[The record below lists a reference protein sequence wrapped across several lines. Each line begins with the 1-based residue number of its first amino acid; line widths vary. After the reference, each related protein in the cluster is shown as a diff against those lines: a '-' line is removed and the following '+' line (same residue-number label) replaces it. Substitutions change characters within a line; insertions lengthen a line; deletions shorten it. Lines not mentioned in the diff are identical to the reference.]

1 MTLTIFGIVWCSIAL
16 IFILFPPKYLYVLML
31 TSCVFQAASVFSL
44 GNLWIT
50 PFFFT
55 QILFIIKISPYFLTN
70 GISYNLSKVTFY
82 FSILVFFAFVVTFTA
97 PSLFSGLRVVSPM
110 YSFEVNYATSGTSL
124 RFSMSN
130 VSQICL
136 FIINVIT
143 LLMAYRFAP
152 SIIDFNQLYISYYI
166 SILIFGL
173 FSFWWLISKD
183 TLPVDFLYSNEGYSI
198 TALSESRLAGTY
210 SEPSSAGA
218 FIASSLAPLLF
229 ARRKFGVLILGLGM
243 LFLLTLNRSSTAIL
257 TAVASFLLFFILRG
271 TNSQRVLISICL
283 VVIMS
288 TIIFILFG
296 DVIFSLYDQKMSSDS
311 GVIRSWSNYL
321 SLSALF
327 DSYFLGLGLGSNRAS
342 SLLLT
347 LLTNL
352 GLVGFI
358 LFSVVIYYLVK
369 PLFLN
374 RKKPDPLFFLTL
386 FLGFILGA
394 FFSVPDISSP
404 SLWMFLIYVAS
415 ASALVSKDDEYDSKL
430 KKTQ

>member
-152 SIIDFNQLYISYYI
+152 SIIDFNQLYISY
-166 SILIFGL
+166 
-173 FSFWWLISKD
+173 
-183 TLPVDFLYSNEGYSI
+183 
-198 TALSESRLAGTY
+198 
-210 SEPSSAGA
+210 
-218 FIASSLAPLLF
+218 
-229 ARRKFGVLILGLGM
+229 
-243 LFLLTLNRSSTAIL
+243 
-257 TAVASFLLFFILRG
+257 
-271 TNSQRVLISICL
+271 
-283 VVIMS
+283 
-288 TIIFILFG
+288 
-296 DVIFSLYDQKMSSDS
+296 
-311 GVIRSWSNYL
+311 
-321 SLSALF
+321 
-327 DSYFLGLGLGSNRAS
+327 
-342 SLLLT
+342 
-347 LLTNL
+347 
-352 GLVGFI
+352 
-358 LFSVVIYYLVK
+358 
-369 PLFLN
+369 
-374 RKKPDPLFFLTL
+374 
-386 FLGFILGA
+386 
-394 FFSVPDISSP
+394 
-404 SLWMFLIYVAS
+404 
-415 ASALVSKDDEYDSKL
+415 
-430 KKTQ
+430 